1 MSENPPL
8 QIDFYHLKSADMATP
23 LAMLSDKAVQT
34 GQKMLILARAE
45 HYEAIST
52 ALWVNKPES
61 FLAHDLDDGQGA
73 EHAPVWVSTR
83 PEENPIKANYVALT
97 SGMVPPDLTAFSRVF
112 NLFDGSDEQALKIA
126 RQCWKDWSTR
136 TELQCRYFAQDEQGH
151 WSQQR

>member
-1 MSENPPL
+1 MNENQPL
-8 QIDFYHLKSADMATP
+8 QIDFYHLKSADVATP

-97 SGMVPPDLTAFSRVF
+97 SGMVPPD
-112 NLFDGSDEQALKIA
+112 
-126 RQCWKDWSTR
+126 
-136 TELQCRYFAQDEQGH
+136 
-151 WSQQR
+151 

>member
-1 MSENPPL
+1 MQDTQHL
-8 QIDFYHLKSADMATP
+8 QIDFYHLKSADLATP
-23 LAMLSDKAVQT
+23 LAMLSDKTVQL

-45 HYEAIST
+45 HFEAIST

-61 FLAHDLDDGQGA
+61 FLAHDLDEGQGA
-73 EHAPVWVSTR
+73 EHAPVWVSTQ
-83 PEENPIKANYVALT
+83 PAENPIKANYVALT

-126 RQCWKDWSTR
+126 RQCWKDWSAR
-136 TELQCRYFAQDEQGH
+136 AELQCRYFAQDEQGQ